1 MTANALPSGLFE
13 VPDPPRR
20 QQTNRLNDLSNR
32 EWMLFSKS
40 FFRYEGDQSL
50 VDGMLG
56 FFTKKIGSRSLVI
69 GADGFRQFH
78 AFRNVTHIPMEGM
91 SGSLSSALHTTGV
104 HDFILIDL
112 RGLSGEYLAGG
123 QFFPNLRQALH
134 DDCYC
139 CLLVEE
145 PPKGF
150 PMAVA
155 QASRSHLRLCEEKVC
170 LVERTG
176 QVIYCL
182 IMQACDD
189 TRHPIVS
196 SGMRTASRP
205 GYLPTSIIPK
215 LPPRTKDE
223 IVHPAKFP
231 EVLVEHLIDTFTNER
246 DNVIDPMAGTGS
258 AVIASMR
265 TGRNGYGIDLSKEFV
280 RISRER
286 IGQEAV
292 LPEIAKSP
300 SPIKVTSIRRRP
312 FAPLASVSLRSEAL
326 SW

>member
-1 MTANALPSGLFE
+1 MHYHRVSSSSPTLRGDSRL
-13 VPDPPRR
+13 
-20 QQTNRLNDLSNR
+20 NRLNDLTYR
-32 EWMLFSKS
+32 DWMLFSKS
-40 FFRYEGDQSL
+40 FFLYEGDQSL

-69 GADGFRQFH
+69 GADGFRQFP
-78 AFRNVTHIPMEGM
+78 AFRNVTHIKVEGM
-91 SGSLSSALHTTGV
+91 SGSLSSALHTSGV
-104 HDFILIDL
+104 HDFILIDM
-112 RGLSGEYLAGG
+112 RGLLWKDFVIGGE
-123 QFFPNLRQALH
+123 FFTNLRQTLH

-150 PMAVA
+150 PVAVA
-155 QASRSHLRLCEEKVC
+155 QASRSHMRLCEEKVC

-176 QVIYCL
+176 QVVYCL
-182 IMQACDD
+182 IMQSCDD
-189 TRHPIVS
+189 IRHPIVS
-196 SGMRTASRP
+196 TGMRTASYP
-205 GYLPTSIIPK
+205 GYAPTWIIPK
-215 LPPRTKDE
+215 PPPRTKDE
-223 IVHPAKFP
+223 LFHPATFP
-231 EVLVEHLIDTFTNER
+231 EVLIEHLIDTFTDEG
-246 DNVIDPMAGTGS
+246 DNVLDPMAGTGS
-258 AVIASMR
+258 AVIAALR

-280 RISRER
+280 RISREK